1 MGCLIISFTFLSPT
15 LLALI
20 ISVAIGLDP
29 YKFAAMA
36 IVFNIVFVLIWT
48 ILGGI
53 RKVNNV
59 EEMKKMIKEQEER
72 RKHEN
77 EWGDFCTFRKKK

>member
-48 ILGGI
+48 IFDDI

-59 EEMKKMIKEQEER
+59 EEMKKMLKEQEER

-77 EWGDFCTFRKKK
+77 EWGSSCTFRKKK